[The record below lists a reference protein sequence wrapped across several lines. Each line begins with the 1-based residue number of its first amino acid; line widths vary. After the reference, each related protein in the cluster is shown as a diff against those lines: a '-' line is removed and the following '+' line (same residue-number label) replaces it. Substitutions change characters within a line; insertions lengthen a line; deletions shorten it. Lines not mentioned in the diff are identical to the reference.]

1 MKLLLQRVSHAS
13 VTVDGDVIGKIS
25 QGLLVLI
32 GVEPQDTAETIEKA
46 AHKITN
52 YRIFNDAD
60 DKMNLSVSDISG
72 EVLLVSQFTLAG
84 DTKRG
89 MRPSFS
95 SAAKPE
101 QAEQQYLAV
110 ADAIREKGIRCDTGQ
125 FAADMKVEL
134 LNDGPVT
141 FLMEI

>member
-13 VTVDGDVIGKIS
+13 VTVDGDIVGKINK
-25 QGLLVLI
+25 GLLVFI
-32 GVEPQDTAETIEKA
+32 GIEPMDTEDTLEKA
-46 AHKITN
+46 AHKICN
-52 YRIFNDAD
+52 YRMFSDSE
-60 DKMNLSVSDISG
+60 DKMNLSVLDIGG

-95 SAAKPE
+95 SAARPE
-101 QAEQQYLAV
+101 QAESQYLRV
-110 ADAIREKGIRCDTGQ
+110 AELIDKKGVRCPTGQ

-141 FLMEI
+141 FLLEL